1 MAEPTDPLEYLR
13 GREVVLDM
21 ASPYVV
27 LGTLAGFGPHY
38 LVLENADVHD
48 LRDTTTTREMYVV
61 KARRHGINANRQRLL
76 VRHSDVIGVAA
87 LEDVVS

>member
-1 MAEPTDPLEYLR
+1 MAESADPLEHLR
-13 GREVVLDM
+13 GRDIVLDM

-27 LGTLAGFGPHY
+27 LGTLTDSGPHY

-61 KARRHGINANRQRLL
+61 KARLHGINANRQRLL
-76 VRHSDVIGVAA
+76 VRHADVIAVAA
-87 LEDVVS
+87 LDDVVA